1 MFCVSIPCAR
11 LHTWGVDFG
20 VASTGVNVPEGNIS
34 NFQLIKINDWKI
46 MSAILR
52 MYRSWQF
59 SFSPTATLCNSCT
72 LCFLMQWSTLHHR
85 NMRSRWIINNRYWN
99 CIQIPIQQLHVF
111 MLWFSSVPNA
121 LQPTTFWTRLPIRGN
136 YHWATSN
143 YKPHYISCTFD
154 DGLATVFIILEK

>member
-99 CIQIPIQQLHVF
+99 CIKSQFNNFTYSCYGFHQFPMHCNPQHSEPDCQ
-111 MLWFSSVPNA
+111 SEGTTTE
-121 LQPTTFWTRLPIRGN
+121 LQVTTNLIIF
-136 YHWATSN
+136 
-143 YKPHYISCTFD
+143 
-154 DGLATVFIILEK
+154 LAPLMMVSLLYL